1 MELVIELQA
10 FQLALKPDNC
20 RSRDV
25 ATADDS
31 VAASSSVS
39 TRRLLCVGG
48 YASTGGDRK
57 NESTRTRGRV
67 CSSKPW
73 TAHPNLNV
81 DREVQY
87 RGGGRK
93 VYEGWPWNHHST
105 HNFVDDNV

>member
-1 MELVIELQA
+1 LYLVELQA

-20 RSRDV
+20 RSGDV

-57 NESTRTRGRV
+57 NESTRTRERV

-81 DREVQY
+81 EEKCNTE
-87 RGGGRK
+87 GGEESIRRLAM
-93 VYEGWPWNHHST
+93 EPS
-105 HNFVDDNV
+105 